1 MPKRTQPLSTTGP
14 RQRGPYASQACHAC
28 QKKRKRCEVTI
39 DYEQEPGSNL
49 KPVCERCKNAHL
61 ECTWGDEPAK
71 LPRSQSH
78 VAFLKQR
85 IQTLELQLAN
95 CKCRMRHPHEE
106 ERIRHDADLH
116 EALFTSPSDLMAEWE
131 DGEPSTDEETH
142 IEQLLVPTK
151 HLILGDN
158 QDDLH
163 LYGPCSIFRLA
174 PTAPGRAPR
183 LPEINEDR
191 RARYVLQVEGADE
204 TYCNPNFDWSRH
216 LPREVFMERKEHD
229 KLLDLL
235 FKFFTSWCLRIV
247 PPLFLRDMY
256 RALVGPPSQPTPKTP
271 HYSPMLHN
279 ALIALASAFSDDP
292 RIRDLN
298 SRQFFARKAKSYIE
312 QECQRPNI
320 SVVHALSIIGSFHS
334 SQGDQTLGYMYFGM
348 AGRISQALGLNV
360 DCSPWVK
367 AGHISHED
375 MVDRNWAYWTLFGQD
390 VCWSLY
396 VGRDGCVP
404 SPSDLQSL
412 PFPFVDSE
420 YDQIDWHYPA
430 CGIPPQPNYLSRTF
444 AVTCELLRIARKI
457 IDVVDNLSKTPRR
470 EFDHTPISQIDVQLR
485 TWKEYLPDE
494 VDIMP
499 ANRSTS
505 LPHRLM
511 LHLAYWWLH
520 ILLHRPFYRREH
532 SSRPS
537 VVDTDHIKIC
547 NRAAENIMELLATYR
562 SSFTL
567 RLVPVT
573 LCQVLF
579 SAGTVFLLSAV
590 QASAGVRLASKTLN
604 HSRSQAELCIK
615 YLSEIG
621 RSWNCANN
629 IGGILGNL
637 LQVVDR
643 LVEQRAEQR
652 RRRASSASNP
662 PNPLALKTGERPG
675 LAIPGTPSSFPSHM
689 DNNALSVSPEDHFMN
704 EPLLYHPTLPALDQ
718 SFDFGGQQFGVDQFV
733 DVLGGGNFVSGS
745 SGAAFALSGFG
756 GGMPGGHTLSSQPF
770 VAVGIPESIADDT
783 AFQPAH
789 NAHMPRQQS
798 NSMDDLMTYE
808 QFWIQQQH

>member
-1 MPKRTQPLSTTGP
+1 MPKRTNTASTSN
-14 RQRGPYASQACHAC
+14 RGPYASQACHAC

-39 DYEQEPGSNL
+39 NYENELGANL
-49 KPVCERCKNAHL
+49 KRVCERCKNSKL
-61 ECTWGDEPAK
+61 DCTWGDEPAK

-78 VAFLKQR
+78 VAILKQR
-85 IQTLELQLAN
+85 IQALEAELAS
-95 CKCRMRHPHEE
+95 CTCRKQPHKQ
-106 ERIRHDADLH
+106 DSNTSQDFDLH
-116 EALFTSPSDLMAEWE
+116 TALFTSQPYPDWE
-131 DGEPSTDEETH
+131 DGYSEGSGTDEETH

-151 HLILGDN
+151 HLILDD
-158 QDDLH
+158 QDDLQ

-174 PTAPGRAPR
+174 PTAPGRTPR
-183 LPEINEDR
+183 LPEIFEDR
-191 RARYVLQVEGADE
+191 RARYVLQVDGADE
-204 TYCNPNFDWSRH
+204 TFCNPNFDWSRH

-256 RALVGPPSQPTPKTP
+256 RALNGPPSHTPPKTP

-279 ALIALASAFSDDP
+279 ALIALASAFSEDP

-312 QECQRPNI
+312 AECQKPNI

-367 AGHISHED
+367 AGHITHDD

-404 SPSDLQSL
+404 SPSDHQSL

-420 YDQIDWHYPA
+420 YDQLDWHYPA
-430 CGIPPQPNYLSRTF
+430 SGIPPQPNYLSRTF
-444 AVTCELLRIARKI
+444 AVTCELLRIARTI
-457 IDVVDNLSKTPRR
+457 IDVVDNLSKTRFR
-470 EFDHTPISQIDVQLR
+470 HEFDHSHISAIDIQLS

-494 VDIMP
+494 VNITSS
-499 ANRSTS
+499 NRATST
-505 LPHRLM
+505 PHRLM

-532 SSRPS
+532 SSTI
-537 VVDTDHIKIC
+537 DTDHIKIC
-547 NRAAENIMELLATYR
+547 NRAAENIMELLTTWR
-562 SSFTL
+562 TSFTL

-573 LCQVLF
+573 FVQVLF

-590 QASAGVRLASKTLN
+590 QASAGLRLATQALN

-621 RSWNCANN
+621 QSWNCAIN
-629 IGGILGNL
+629 IGSILGNL
-637 LQVVDR
+637 LQVVER
-643 LVEQRAEQR
+643 LVGQRAEQR
-652 RRRASSASNP
+652 RKRAAMMANTQVP
-662 PNPLALKTGERPG
+662 RHGGRPG
-675 LAIPGTPSSFPSHM
+675 IAIPGTSSSVPGSSSI
-689 DNNALSVSPEDHFMN
+689 DSGVSVSPEDFINNPLSYSPSMN
-704 EPLLYHPTLPALDQ
+704 EAIQ
-718 SFDFGGQQFGVDQFV
+718 FGGQQFAVDQFV
-733 DVLGGGNFVSGS
+733 DVLGSGGNFAAGGSGT
-745 SGAAFALSGFG
+745 AFAFSGFG

-770 VAVGIPESIADDT
+770 VAVGVTDQTGAESGAFHSAYGLHQHQLHALDDSD
-783 AFQPAH
+783 AMIF
-789 NAHMPRQQS
+789 
-798 NSMDDLMTYE
+798 D
-808 QFWIQQQH
+808 FWN